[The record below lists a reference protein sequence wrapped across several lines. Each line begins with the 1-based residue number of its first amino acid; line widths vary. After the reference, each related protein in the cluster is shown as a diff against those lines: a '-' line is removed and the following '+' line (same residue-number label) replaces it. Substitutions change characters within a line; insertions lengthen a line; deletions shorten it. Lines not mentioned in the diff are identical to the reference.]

1 MAVVDITLDNVI
13 RRTLA
18 MKGLPIHYYMT
29 MLLYSRRGLDE
40 MSFNSLQKVSTAVL
54 TFDAANQ
61 CNLPSDYVEAVDIW
75 WEQGDKAKALGFG
88 ERMNFRNTNDT
99 GFAVV
104 ADQITLSS
112 SFNTPSLWMPNFY
125 NEFGTGKGRMFGSN
139 VIFHNTFTINREAGF
154 IRRDNQNALITSI
167 TLVYLT
173 TPQKNASAQT
183 VIHPMA
189 QNALIDYLNWKWDEY
204 TKHPDYPN
212 RRKEFYNQYRIL
224 RAMLDKTSTV
234 EIMRSLRKHINL
246 TIKN

>member
-1 MAVVDITLDNVI
+1 MKKELKPETGSMIAEELKKIADDPMSVLIDSGLIN
-13 RRTLA
+13 
-18 MKGLPIHYYMT
+18 MEKGLEVMYNNKK
-29 MLLYSRRGLDE
+29 LLVKL
-40 MSFNSLQKVSTAVL
+40 NIT
-54 TFDAANQ
+54 ANQ